1 METMYHRFLC
11 IPFLLILGL
20 AQGQSKGLQ
29 TVTTFRTGLKPIDVT
44 AIRTGLQPIATFHT
58 GQKPIDVTAIRT
70 GLQPIA
76 TFHTGLQPV
85 DVTAIRTGLQPIATF
100 QTGVQRVST
109 FHGEPASTLQ
119 GSGSTVIKK
128 IMVSSMNQPV
138 SKNEG
143 IVEVPPPSGGT
154 HVITE
159 EMNWHG
165 GRNGHKMKKLGKKK
179 HHKNRHGGKN
189 HHKMKKIGKHH
200 GGGRK
205 FGKKHRHHK

>member
-1 METMYHRFLC
+1 MGTSEFKRGQAVLQNKQVVPEKNKEAAPEKNKEAQLEKKEEVITGEGRRRLPTEEEEGH
-11 IPFLLILGL
+11 LLNI
-20 AQGQSKGLQ
+20 K
-29 TVTTFRTGLKPIDVT
+29 
-44 AIRTGLQPIATFHT
+44 
-58 GQKPIDVTAIRT
+58 
-70 GLQPIA
+70 
-76 TFHTGLQPV
+76 
-85 DVTAIRTGLQPIATF
+85 AIRTGLQPIATF